1 MAVDINETPVIE
13 EDERDLLNSAFE
25 VKKSKKNMGK
35 EKVKKVIKN
44 EIKLKNSKVQRSDSI
59 NVLERLYNPSKK
71 ECKCYKRHWWI
82 LYIKLNNS
90 KNDEL
95 VPHWLHRL

>member
-71 ECKCYKRHWWI
+71 ECKCYKRH
-82 LYIKLNNS
+82 
-90 KNDEL
+90 
-95 VPHWLHRL
+95 